1 MIVTIFHQLIG
12 TVFIYF
18 LSMLRFNV
26 DLSVGCDHIFQ
37 SDAHG
42 TILGKSSWN
51 MNVILTFYR
60 NFEKVSSNLK
70 GTRYPIAIGSVG
82 SSKGSSLVESEINA
96 SNFILD

>member
-1 MIVTIFHQLIG
+1 
-12 TVFIYF
+12 
-18 LSMLRFNV
+18 
-26 DLSVGCDHIFQ
+26 
-37 SDAHG
+37 
-42 TILGKSSWN
+42 